1 MERRLEGAR
10 WVLERGMPG
19 YPGAFGRLDNPP
31 ERLYGVGF
39 ADALTE
45 GLAVVGARKATP
57 YGRGCARRFARR
69 AARRGVVIIS
79 GGARGCD
86 EEAHRAA
93 VEAGAPSVV
102 FLGGGC
108 DRIYPRENAGLF
120 QQVIEAGGAVVSE
133 HPWEFAPLPYTF
145 RARNRLIAS
154 LARAVLIVEAGLPS
168 GTFSTADEALDAGR
182 EVLVVPGAITS
193 ANARGSNRLLFQG
206 ARPIVDDESFD
217 DVLFDV
223 FGLLKEPSAPDAPD
237 GFAGTRTL
245 RGDPVVE
252 AIRAA
257 PSTAD
262 ELFAVAVGVYGR
274 ENARAELM
282 STLAL
287 AESAGAIARQP
298 DGRWCARVPPGA

>member
-1 MERRLEGAR
+1 MGQRLEGSR
-10 WVLERGMPG
+10 WAFERGARG
-19 YPGAFGRLDNPP
+19 YPDAFGRLSDPP
-31 ERLYGVGF
+31 ERLYGVGSV
-39 ADALTE
+39 DALVE

-93 VEAGAPSVV
+93 VDEGAPSVV

-120 QQVIEAGGAVVSE
+120 QQVVDAGGAVVSE
-133 HPWEFAPLPYTF
+133 HPWDFAPLPYTF

-217 DVLFDV
+217 DVLFDT
-223 FGLLKEPSAPDAPD
+223 FGLLKEPPAPDAPD

-245 RGDPVVE
+245 CDDPVIE
-252 AIRAA
+252 AIRAS

-262 ELFAVAVGVYGR
+262 ELFAVAVDAYGR
-274 ENARAELM
+274 QSARAELM

-298 DGRWCARVPPGA
+298 DGRWCARVPSGA

>member
-19 YPGAFGRLDNPP
+19 YPGAFDRLDDPP
-31 ERLYGVGF
+31 ERLYGIGR
-39 ADALTE
+39 ADVLAE

-168 GTFSTADEALDAGR
+168 GTFSTADEALEAGR

-262 ELFAVAVGVYGR
+262 ELFAVAVDVYGR